1 MFGKGKKEKD
11 VVKMLDGL
19 SAEEKQDLFELLKGT
34 QEVKADNTSN
44 ENPTSET
51 STTNEEKAV
60 EVAKTTDDTSPDV
73 AQVQPVEEQEQQQE
87 AQEMEAIP
95 ISEVL
100 TKGEA
105 QKYFEAFEARLKS
118 LEDKNASLEK
128 ENSEL
133 KQNNEELKRNNEEL
147 KEKYENN
154 SFGNYTQRDVN
165 TNTNDNKKGETAK
178 DYFGRFFK

>member
-73 AQVQPVEEQEQQQE
+73 SQVQEVAEQQE

-105 QKYFEAFEARLKS
+105 QKYFEAFETRLKS
-118 LEDKNASLEK
+118 LEEKNASLEK

-133 KQNNEELKRNNEEL
+133 KQNNEEL

-165 TNTNDNKKGETAK
+165 TNTNDSKKGETAK
-178 DYFGRFFK
+178 DYFDKFFK

>member
-60 EVAKTTDDTSPDV
+60 EVAKTTDDTSPDES
-73 AQVQPVEEQEQQQE
+73 QVQPVEEIMKEQQE

-105 QKYFEAFEARLKS
+105 QKYFEAFEERLKAQ
-118 LEDKNASLEK
+118 EEKNATLEK

-133 KQNNEELKRNNEEL
+133 KQNNEEL

-178 DYFGRFFK
+178 DYFDKFFK

>member
-51 STTNEEKAV
+51 STTKKEEAG

-73 AQVQPVEEQEQQQE
+73 SQVQEVAEQQE

-105 QKYFEAFEARLKS
+105 QKYFEAFELRLKS
-118 LEDKNASLEK
+118 LEEKNATLEK

-133 KQNNEELKRNNEEL
+133 KQNNEEL

-178 DYFGRFFK
+178 DYFDKFFK

>member
-73 AQVQPVEEQEQQQE
+73 SQVQEVAEQQE

-105 QKYFEAFEARLKS
+105 QKYFEAFETRLKS
-118 LEDKNASLEK
+118 LEEKNATLEK

-133 KQNNEELKRNNEEL
+133 KQNNEEL

-178 DYFGRFFK
+178 DYFDKFFK

>member
-51 STTNEEKAV
+51 STTNEEKAE

-73 AQVQPVEEQEQQQE
+73 SQVQEVAEQQE

-105 QKYFEAFEARLKS
+105 QKYFEAFETRLKS
-118 LEDKNASLEK
+118 LEEKNASLEK

-133 KQNNEELKRNNEEL
+133 KQNNEEL

-178 DYFGRFFK
+178 DYFDKFFK

>member
-60 EVAKTTDDTSPDV
+60 EVAKTTDDTNPDV
-73 AQVQPVEEQEQQQE
+73 SQVQEVAEQQE

-105 QKYFEAFEARLKS
+105 QKYFEAFEERLKS
-118 LEDKNASLEK
+118 VEEKNATLEK

-133 KQNNEELKRNNEEL
+133 KQKNEEL

-178 DYFGRFFK
+178 DYFDKFFK

>member
-60 EVAKTTDDTSPDV
+60 EVAKTTDDTNPDV
-73 AQVQPVEEQEQQQE
+73 SQVQPVAEQQEQQE

-118 LEDKNASLEK
+118 LEEKNASLEK

-133 KQNNEELKRNNEEL
+133 KQNNEEL

-178 DYFGRFFK
+178 DYFDKFFK

>member
-60 EVAKTTDDTSPDV
+60 EVAKTTDDTNPDV
-73 AQVQPVEEQEQQQE
+73 SQVQEVAEQQE

-105 QKYFEAFEARLKS
+105 QKYFEAFEERLKS
-118 LEDKNASLEK
+118 LEEKNATLEK

-133 KQNNEELKRNNEEL
+133 KQNNEEL

-165 TNTNDNKKGETAK
+165 GNTNDNKKGETAK
-178 DYFGRFFK
+178 DYFDKFFK

>member
-34 QEVKADNTSN
+34 QEVKADNTSK

-60 EVAKTTDDTSPDV
+60 EVAKTTDDTNPDV
-73 AQVQPVEEQEQQQE
+73 SQVQEVAEQQE

-105 QKYFEAFEARLKS
+105 QKYFEAFEERLKS
-118 LEDKNASLEK
+118 LEEKNASLEK

-133 KQNNEELKRNNEEL
+133 KQNNEEL

-178 DYFGRFFK
+178 DYFDKFFK

>member
-60 EVAKTTDDTSPDV
+60 EVAKTTDDTNPDV
-73 AQVQPVEEQEQQQE
+73 SQVQEVAEQQE

-118 LEDKNASLEK
+118 LEEKNASLEK

-133 KQNNEELKRNNEEL
+133 KQNNEEL

-178 DYFGRFFK
+178 DYFDKFFK

>member
-60 EVAKTTDDTSPDV
+60 EVAKTTDDTNPDV
-73 AQVQPVEEQEQQQE
+73 SQVQEVAEQQE

-105 QKYFEAFEARLKS
+105 QKYFEAFEERLKS
-118 LEDKNASLEK
+118 LEEKNASLEK

-133 KQNNEELKRNNEEL
+133 KQNNEEL

-178 DYFGRFFK
+178 DYFDKFFK

>member
-73 AQVQPVEEQEQQQE
+73 AQVQPVAEQQEQQE

-118 LEDKNASLEK
+118 LEEKNASLEK

-133 KQNNEELKRNNEEL
+133 KQNNEEL

-178 DYFGRFFK
+178 DYFNKFFK

>member
-51 STTNEEKAV
+51 STTEKEKAV

-73 AQVQPVEEQEQQQE
+73 SQQVQEVAEQQE

-105 QKYFEAFEARLKS
+105 QKYFEAFEERLKS
-118 LEDKNASLEK
+118 LEEKNATLEK

-133 KQNNEELKRNNEEL
+133 KQNNEEL

-178 DYFGRFFK
+178 DYFDKFFK

>member
-73 AQVQPVEEQEQQQE
+73 SQVQEVAEQQE

-105 QKYFEAFEARLKS
+105 QKYFEAFEERLKS
-118 LEDKNASLEK
+118 LEEKNATLEK

-133 KQNNEELKRNNEEL
+133 KQNNEEL

-178 DYFGRFFK
+178 DYFDKFFK